1 MSTGYAAKA
10 YLYTQ
15 VVIVLIVGLDYI
27 PVYGH
32 KNEDNLGTLSID
44 NSQFS
49 FERNLYRSHKNKTKK
64 IKPQDFQ
71 EFLFKFTEPGKIL
84 KICL

>member
-32 KNEDNLGTLSID
+32 KNEDNLGTLCID

-49 FERNLYRSHKNKTKK
+49 FE
-64 IKPQDFQ
+64 
-71 EFLFKFTEPGKIL
+71 
-84 KICL
+84 